1 MVESVAALP
10 GGTLGTVLENQRGGC
25 DLPPDLQRELRE
37 LDERTPQPS
46 FYELLGL
53 PPDADGGTIRRAY
66 LDKSRRFH
74 PDAWFRK
81 DVGAFGPLLS
91 HAFQKL
97 SAAYQVLSDEDARGE
112 YDHDLKRRLS
122 QRERE
127 AMERRALSR
136 EEEERRQRERRERL
150 LRTKGFARI
159 GAARKLYEEAME
171 LALNGERA
179 QAIAALKAARE
190 LDPKRGE
197 IAHKLTELERNAD
210 RSRSQLALKAAREQ
224 EEKGD
229 PQTALKTY
237 TQSFQMEPTNA
248 AAAAAGARCATSLGD
263 HQQASTFAARAVEIA
278 PDDVDTRFLLASA
291 FVTLGLKV
299 KARAE
304 LTRVLQAKPD
314 HKEARA
320 LLKRV

>member
-1 MVESVAALP
+1 MATLP
-10 GGTLGTVLENQRGGC
+10 TPASGGT
-25 DLPPDLQRELRE
+25 DLPPELQNELRTFE
-37 LDERTPQPS
+37 AVGRDISLYD
-46 FYELLGL
+46 LLGVS
-53 PPDADGGTIRRAY
+53 PDADGGTVRRAY
-66 LDKSRRFH
+66 LDRSRRYH

-81 DVGAFGPLLS
+81 NVGEFGPLLS
-91 HAFQKL
+91 RAFQKL
-97 SAAYQVLSDEDARGE
+97 SAAYQVLSDEDARAA
-112 YDHDLKRRLS
+112 YDRVLKQRLS
-122 QRERE
+122 VRERE

-136 EEEERRQRERRERL
+136 EEQERRQRESRERL

-159 GAARKLYEEAME
+159 GAAHKLYEEALE

-190 LDPKRGE
+190 LDPRRGE
-197 IAHKLTELERNAD
+197 IAQKLTELEREAA
-210 RSRSQLALKAAREQ
+210 RSRSQLALKAARDQ

-237 TQSFQMEPTNA
+237 TQSFQMDPTNA
-248 AAAAAGARCATSLGD
+248 AAAAAAARCATSLGD

>member
-1 MVESVAALP
+1 MATLP
-10 GGTLGTVLENQRGGC
+10 TQASGGT
-25 DLPPDLQRELRE
+25 DLPPDLQLELRTFE
-37 LDERTPQPS
+37 AVGRDISLYD
-46 FYELLGL
+46 LLGVT
-53 PPDADGGTIRRAY
+53 PDAEGGTIRRAY
-66 LDKSRRFH
+66 LDRSRRYH

-81 DVGAFGPLLS
+81 NVGEFGPLLS
-91 HAFQKL
+91 RAFQKL
-97 SAAYQVLSDEDARGE
+97 AAAYQVLSDEDARGA
-112 YDHDLKRRLS
+112 YDRVLKQRLS
-122 QRERE
+122 HRERE

-136 EEEERRQRERRERL
+136 EEQERRQRESRERL

-159 GAARKLYEEAME
+159 GAAHKLYEEALE
-171 LALNGERA
+171 LA
-179 QAIAALKAARE
+179 Q
-190 LDPKRGE
+190 
-197 IAHKLTELERNAD
+197 KLTELEREAA
-210 RSRSQLALKAAREQ
+210 RSRSQLALKAGREQ

-229 PQTALKTY
+229 LPAALKTY
-237 TQSFQMEPTNA
+237 SQSFQMDPTNA
-248 AAAAAGARCATSLGD
+248 AAAAAAARCAAAVGD

-304 LTRVLQAKPD
+304 LTRVLQAKTD

>member
-1 MVESVAALP
+1 M
-10 GGTLGTVLENQRGGC
+10 
-25 DLPPDLQRELRE
+25 QRELEQLEGKGDR
-37 LDERTPQPS
+37 LTH
-46 FYELLGL
+46 YELLSVSA
-53 PPDADGGTIRRAY
+53 DADGATIRRAY
-66 LDKSRRFH
+66 LEKSKRFH
-74 PDAWFRK
+74 PDAWYRK
-81 DVGAFGPLLS
+81 DLGPYGPMLSKWFKRLS
-91 HAFQKL
+91 HA
-97 SAAYQVLSDEDARGE
+97 YEVLGDEETRAE
-112 YDHDLKRRLS
+112 YDREHRALLSLNDRGALERRELS
-122 QRERE
+122 RAED
-127 AMERRALSR
+127 ERRA
-136 EEEERRQRERRERL
+136 RERRERM

-159 GAARKLYEEAME
+159 GAAHKLYEEALE

-190 LDPKRGE
+190 LDPRRGE
-197 IAHKLTELERNAD
+197 IAQKLTELEREAA

-237 TQSFQMEPTNA
+237 TQSFQMDPTNA
-248 AAAAAGARCATSLGD
+248 AAAAAAARCAAALGD
-263 HQQASTFAARAVEIA
+263 HQQASTFAARAVEVA

>member
-1 MVESVAALP
+1 MATLP
-10 GGTLGTVLENQRGGC
+10 TPASGGT
-25 DLPPDLQRELRE
+25 DLPPELQNELRTFE
-37 LDERTPQPS
+37 AVGRDVSLYD
-46 FYELLGL
+46 LLGVA
-53 PPDADGGTIRRAY
+53 PDADGGTIRRAY
-66 LDKSRRFH
+66 LDRSRRYH

-81 DVGAFGPLLS
+81 NVGEFGPLLS
-91 HAFQKL
+91 RAFQKL
-97 SAAYQVLSDEDARGE
+97 SAAYQVLSDEDARTA
-112 YDHDLKRRLS
+112 YDQVLKKRLS
-122 QRERE
+122 QRERD
-127 AMERRALSR
+127 AMDRRALSR
-136 EEEERRQRERRERL
+136 EEQERRQREGRERL

-159 GAARKLYEEAME
+159 GAAHKLYEEALE

-190 LDPKRGE
+190 LDPRRGE
-197 IAHKLTELERNAD
+197 IAQKLTELEREAA
-210 RSRSQLALKAAREQ
+210 RSRSQLALKGGREQ

-229 PQTALKTY
+229 LPAALKTY
-237 TQSFQMEPTNA
+237 SQSLQMDPTNA
-248 AAAAAGARCATSLGD
+248 AAAAAAARCATALGD

-278 PDDVDTRFLLASA
+278 PDDVETRFLLASA

-304 LTRVLQAKPD
+304 LTRVLQAKAD

>member
-1 MVESVAALP
+1 MATLP
-10 GGTLGTVLENQRGGC
+10 TPASGGT
-25 DLPPDLQRELRE
+25 DLPPELQNELRTFE
-37 LDERTPQPS
+37 AVGRDISLYD
-46 FYELLGL
+46 LLGVT
-53 PPDADGGTIRRAY
+53 PDADGGTVRRAY
-66 LDKSRRFH
+66 LDRSRRYH

-81 DVGAFGPLLS
+81 NVGEFGPLLS
-91 HAFQKL
+91 RAFQKL
-97 SAAYQVLSDEDARGE
+97 SAAYQVLSDEDARAA
-112 YDHDLKRRLS
+112 YDRVLKQRLS
-122 QRERE
+122 VRERE

-136 EEEERRQRERRERL
+136 EEQERRQRESRERL

-159 GAARKLYEEAME
+159 GAAHKLYEEALE

-179 QAIAALKAARE
+179 QAIAALKAAR
-190 LDPKRGE
+190 D
-197 IAHKLTELERNAD
+197 
-210 RSRSQLALKAAREQ
+210 Q

-237 TQSFQMEPTNA
+237 TQSFQMDPTNA

>member
-1 MVESVAALP
+1 M
-10 GGTLGTVLENQRGGC
+10 LENQRGGC

-210 RSRSQLALKAAREQ
+210 RARAQVAIRSAQDREKEGQIPAALTSYAMA
-224 EEKGD
+224 
-229 PQTALKTY
+229 
-237 TQSFQMEPTNA
+237 FQMDPAN
-248 AAAAAGARCATSLGD
+248 AAAAAGAARCAWAAGD
-263 HQQASTFAARAVEIA
+263 HQQASMFAARAVELS
-278 PDDVDTRFLLASA
+278 PDDLDLHLLLARA
-291 FVTLGLKV
+291 FITLGFKA

-304 LTRVLQAKPD
+304 LMRVLALKVD
-314 HKEARA
+314 HPEARA